1 MIDRTLG
8 RTIKIEK
15 SGSHSTVVW
24 NPWLETAA
32 KMNDL
37 GPVAWQKMACVE
49 SANALDNFVTLEP
62 GGQHTLRVKYSSVLN
77 ASVAYF

>member
-1 MIDRTLG
+1 VIDRTLG

-24 NPWLETAA
+24 NPWLETAT

-37 GPVAWQKMACVE
+37 GSVAWKKMVCVE
-49 SANALDNFVTLEP
+49 TANALDNFVTLEP
-62 GGQHTLRVKYSSVLN
+62 RSQHTLTVRYSIDTNSTLG
-77 ASVAYF
+77 Y